1 MTETRYSPK
10 PISAYGFS
18 ASSTL
23 LNTDV
28 AAWNLAYL
36 SWDVDNKVMWP
47 DPYFST
53 HVRRTIQFV
62 IADGVSDVTGMTPDS
77 ESVRGYFLL
86 PAPRAVLLV
95 QGMRHFSS
103 LPMYKA
109 YGEVWRETIV
119 ARSHMYRDAQEYPEV
134 KITQATLDLIR
145 RLK

>member
-36 SWDVDNKVMWP
+36 SWDVDNKAMWP

-53 HVRRTIQFV
+53 HVRRTLQFV
-62 IADGVSDVTGMTPDS
+62 IAEGYSDVTGQTSDS

-86 PAPRAVLLV
+86 PAPRAVHLV
-95 QGMRHFSS
+95 QQMKHFSA

-109 YGEVWRETIV
+109 YGEVWRETLV
-119 ARSHMYRDAQEYPEV
+119 SRSHLYRDPHEYPEV
-134 KITQATLDLIR
+134 TVTQATLDLIR

>member
-10 PISAYGFS
+10 PISAYGMS

-36 SWDVDNKVMWP
+36 SWDVDTKAMWP

-62 IADGVSDVTGMTPDS
+62 IADGVSDVTGMTPDN

-86 PAPRAVLLV
+86 PPPRAVHLV
-95 QGMRHFSS
+95 QQMEHFKA
-103 LPMYKA
+103 LPMYKH
-109 YGEVWRETIV
+109 YGEVWRKTMVE
-119 ARSHMYRDAQEYPEV
+119 RSYRYRDAYDDPEV
-134 KITQATLDLIR
+134 KIKQATLDLIGK
-145 RLK
+145 LK